1 MNKKNLEV
9 NKLFKEL
16 DYLNADLEYKQE
28 CMEEANQKFIQQIG
42 KTIEQREDI
51 RIADDN
57 NSTDKRIDLGKL
69 KVKKDIDQ
77 KAKDVFRKIAKKT
90 HPDMTDELGEYYL
103 KASEYYKNNDILS
116 LYLICN
122 DLNIDFEFKEDDTK
136 LIKEKINKIKA
147 SIDFI
152 ECSYAWQWSISNTD
166 REKEAIIE
174 LYIKDNL

>member
-1 MNKKNLEV
+1 MDKKTLEV

-28 CMEEANQKFIQQIG
+28 CMDEANQKFIQQIG

-51 RIADDN
+51 RIADDS
-57 NSTDKRIDLGKL
+57 STNKRIDLGKL
-69 KVKKDIDQ
+69 KLKKNIDQ

-90 HPDMTDELGEYYL
+90 HPDVTEDLSEYYL
-103 KASEYYKNNDILS
+103 RASEHYKNNDILS

-122 DLNIDFEFKEDDTK
+122 DLKIDFEFKEDDTN

-152 ECSYAWQWSISNTD
+152 ECSYAWQWNISNTD
-166 REKEAIIE
+166 KEKEAIIE